1 MLRLFANYCPHPCSC
16 TTPIPAQAG
25 FQLKLFCLTKS
36 NKALPIRL
44 DNMNYPIHDKED
56 SIHFVSL
63 FDHVLTRQIMLN
75 LQLCG

>member
-1 MLRLFANYCPHPCSC
+1 MLRLFANYCPHPVARHLG
-16 TTPIPAQAG
+16 PAQAG